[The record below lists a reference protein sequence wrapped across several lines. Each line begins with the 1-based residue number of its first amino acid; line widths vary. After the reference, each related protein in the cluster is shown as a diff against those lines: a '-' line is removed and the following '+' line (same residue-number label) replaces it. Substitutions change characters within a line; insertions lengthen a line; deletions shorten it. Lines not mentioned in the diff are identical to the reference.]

1 MRRSYLKRLI
11 ALSLAVFCLVPSAA
25 RNVRTAEA
33 AESSA
38 ARRTVRVGISDNN
51 VSDGTDGDNTSVIF
65 QKEYFQAV
73 AEYANWDYEYVE
85 APWSECL
92 DMAESG
98 GIDVLLDVS
107 KTDERMQYFDYS
119 SESMGTEMCTLVAR
133 SDTPMYYNDYPAFN
147 GMTVGYEER
156 STIIDSMSSYG
167 QEMGFSFRAKA
178 YKTSQEVFDALDA
191 GEIDALVQTNYIEIP
206 SAYVVLAK
214 CSPSPV
220 YIITSKKNPALKTE
234 LDRAMTC
241 LLSYNPSFNAD
252 LYRKSFGGSTV
263 QSEEFTQEE
272 KAYLD
277 TEPVVLVPYETN
289 WEPFEVE
296 VNGEASGI
304 TPDILRAVS
313 LDTGITFRFVLSSS
327 TQEIYHEMKS
337 GTADTVM
344 AVSYDYL
351 WANAH
356 DLLVTQPYIN
366 ASVMRVTKTPEAA
379 IHTVAVVKDGYL
391 ANEIKKEYPEL
402 TQVGFLTFEECMNAV
417 NTQKADCTFLNYY
430 QANAYRSQSDFSS
443 FSYQPV
449 EAITQSIA
457 LGVTKESNPV
467 LLGILSKSLQRLSA
481 GKLQSILSEND
492 VQTEDFSFSLL
503 MRRYPMQMA
512 AAIGVFGVL
521 VCLLAMFIASAR
533 VRKQRNLVLME
544 AKKDAE
550 AANRAKSD
558 FLSRM
563 SHDIRTPLNGI
574 IGMTHIAGKQSNP
587 SETAA
592 CLEKIDTS
600 SKFLLGLVN
609 EILDMS
615 KAESGKME
623 LHPEPYYMDD
633 FKSYMDAVIRPLCD
647 GKNQKLIFRTQI
659 IGTVVPV
666 MDILRT
672 NQIYFNLLS
681 NAVKY
686 TQEGGEI
693 CVTLQETLLPGRKV
707 HIFVSIEDNGI
718 GMSEGFQ
725 KVLFDPFTQEH
736 RSDNSEMRGTGL
748 GLAIVKKVIDAM
760 GGKISVRSQIGKGSE
775 FSFEIDCD
783 YIECDNNRPRDRTR
797 IQGDSLQILSGK
809 HILLCEDHPLNQEI
823 AKSLLAE
830 KGMLV
835 DIAENGETGVK
846 HFSHSAVFF
855 YDAIL
860 MDIRMPVMDGREAA
874 RRIRALSRPDAAGIP
889 IIAMTA
895 DAFDESL
902 QEAMKAGMDGYVIK
916 PVEPEKLYSVLADF
930 LSGKKQ

>member
-1 MRRSYLKRLI
+1 
-11 ALSLAVFCLVPSAA
+11 
-25 RNVRTAEA
+25 
-33 AESSA
+33 
-38 ARRTVRVGISDNN
+38 
-51 VSDGTDGDNTSVIF
+51 
-65 QKEYFQAV
+65 
-73 AEYANWDYEYVE
+73 
-85 APWSECL
+85 
-92 DMAESG
+92 
-98 GIDVLLDVS
+98 
-107 KTDERMQYFDYS
+107 
-119 SESMGTEMCTLVAR
+119 
-133 SDTPMYYNDYPAFN
+133 
-147 GMTVGYEER
+147 
-156 STIIDSMSSYG
+156 
-167 QEMGFSFRAKA
+167 
-178 YKTSQEVFDALDA
+178 
-191 GEIDALVQTNYIEIP
+191 
-206 SAYVVLAK
+206 
-214 CSPSPV
+214 
-220 YIITSKKNPALKTE
+220 
-234 LDRAMTC
+234 
-241 LLSYNPSFNAD
+241 
-252 LYRKSFGGSTV
+252 
-263 QSEEFTQEE
+263 
-272 KAYLD
+272 
-277 TEPVVLVPYETN
+277 
-289 WEPFEVE
+289 
-296 VNGEASGI
+296 
-304 TPDILRAVS
+304 
-313 LDTGITFRFVLSSS
+313 
-327 TQEIYHEMKS
+327 
-337 GTADTVM
+337 
-344 AVSYDYL
+344 
-351 WANAH
+351 
-356 DLLVTQPYIN
+356 
-366 ASVMRVTKTPEAA
+366 
-379 IHTVAVVKDGYL
+379 
-391 ANEIKKEYPEL
+391 
-402 TQVGFLTFEECMNAV
+402 
-417 NTQKADCTFLNYY
+417 
-430 QANAYRSQSDFSS
+430 
-443 FSYQPV
+443 
-449 EAITQSIA
+449 
-457 LGVTKESNPV
+457 
-467 LLGILSKSLQRLSA
+467 
-481 GKLQSILSEND
+481 
-492 VQTEDFSFSLL
+492 
-503 MRRYPMQMA
+503 
-512 AAIGVFGVL
+512 
-521 VCLLAMFIASAR
+521 
-533 VRKQRNLVLME
+533 
-544 AKKDAE
+544 
-550 AANRAKSD
+550 
-558 FLSRM
+558 M